1 MARSII
7 RFLTVLGITWC
18 FAVNAGADALTPDRI
33 GWSALTFRASKLL
46 MAIDVDVAI
55 ATPDCTT
62 VAPRL
67 ITAGEGTGIAPAG
80 LQKIVTIETEAF
92 GRLSQ
97 VELILNA
104 GDGAA
109 LQRTS
114 HDSGGRFRHRIY
126 RFTDR
131 GAYQRTRWPVGKDEE
146 RLPAERWP
154 EWSEAN
160 EDLRPY
166 PPAAVNALVTEPSAL
181 LYLIGAAPLDEPG
194 DTFDILAYVRSH
206 VHRVQVEVVGPETI
220 DLKYGF
226 SNGTT
231 TELRDGRQPTI
242 RMLIRGESIDGDSD
256 DEFELLGLRGDIVLH
271 LEPVTRAPLQFEGRV
286 KIAGNVRMRLVDLT
300 TTLD

>member
-7 RFLTVLGITWC
+7 RFLAVVGIWLL
-18 FAVNAGADALTPDRI
+18 FALNAGADELNPDRI
-33 GWSALTFRASKLL
+33 GWSALRFQASKLF
-46 MAIDVDVAI
+46 MSIGVDVTLT
-55 ATPDCTT
+55 TPDCTT
-62 VAPRL
+62 VLPRL
-67 ITAGEGTGIAPAG
+67 MEPGEGTAVAPVGA
-80 LQKIVTIETEAF
+80 QKVLTIETEAF

-97 VELILNA
+97 VELIMNA

-160 EDLRPY
+160 ENLRPY
-166 PPAAVNALVTEPSAL
+166 PPAAVAALVTEPSGL
-181 LYLIGAAPLDEPG
+181 LYVIGAAPLDNPG

-206 VHRVQVEVVGPETI
+206 VHRVRVAVVGPETI
-220 DLKYGF
+220 DLKYGYVA
-226 SNGTT
+226 GGKI
-231 TELRDGRQPTI
+231 EQRAGPQPAI
-242 RMLIRGESIDGDSD
+242 RMLIRGESIDENSD
-256 DEFELLGLRGDIVLH
+256 DEFEMLGLRGDIVLH
-271 LEPVTRAPLQFEGRV
+271 VDPVTRAPLQLEGRV
-286 KIAGNVRMRLVDLT
+286 KIAGHVRMRLIGLTSAVD
-300 TTLD
+300 